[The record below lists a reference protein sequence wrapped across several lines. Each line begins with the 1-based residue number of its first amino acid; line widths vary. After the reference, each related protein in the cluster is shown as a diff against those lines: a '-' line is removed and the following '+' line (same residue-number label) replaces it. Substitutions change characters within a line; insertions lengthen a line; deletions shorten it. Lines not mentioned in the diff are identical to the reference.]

1 MMVMALF
8 LQPDE
13 LTRPQIAQAH
23 GFVPHALE
31 NTPSM
36 TENTKPA
43 THKQNLSERPFEKTG
58 VFCQALSK
66 IIAHSATHGGR
77 QD

>member
-23 GFVPHALE
+23 GFEPQALE

-43 THKQNLSERPFEKTG
+43 THKQ
-58 VFCQALSK
+58 
-66 IIAHSATHGGR
+66 I
-77 QD
+77 